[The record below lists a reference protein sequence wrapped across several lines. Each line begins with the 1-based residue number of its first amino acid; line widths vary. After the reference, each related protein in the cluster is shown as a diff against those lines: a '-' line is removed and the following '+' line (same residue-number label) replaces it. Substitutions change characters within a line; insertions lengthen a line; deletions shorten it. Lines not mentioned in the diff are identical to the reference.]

1 MNKKQILL
9 TSITEKINA
18 GIQEIGVIYDSVSWG
33 DRWLY
38 ANWLAQTFYY
48 TRHATRII
56 SWAAAKTPHSQEW
69 IHLKLIQHIQEE
81 KNHEELA
88 HHDLKNLGFSMEQFP
103 EQASTTAYYS
113 TLFYLL
119 EHVSPMSLFGYF
131 SILEGLA
138 INAGV
143 KLHNYVENQYG
154 KNTATF
160 LKVHCKADVQ
170 HFEEDLSILEKFD
183 ENELISINKSVELSI
198 DLYKNLM
205 MELIENSKLNKVL
218 PIQTQFSPISMNQ

>member
-1 MNKKQILL
+1 MNNKQVLL
-9 TSITEKINA
+9 TKINEKISV
-18 GIQEIGVIYDSVSWG
+18 GIQEIGAIYDAVSWG

-48 TRHATRII
+48 TRHATRVI
-56 SWAAAKTPHSQEW
+56 SWAAAKTPHSHEW

-88 HHDLKNLGFSMEQFP
+88 NHDLKNLGFSMEQFP
-103 EQASTTAYYS
+103 EQASTTAYYG

-119 EHVSPMSLFGYF
+119 EHVSSLSLFGYF

-143 KLHNYVENQYG
+143 KLNNYVESHYG

-160 LKVHCKADVQ
+160 LKVHCKADVK
-170 HFEEDLSILEKFD
+170 HFEEDLAILEKFD
-183 ENELISINKSVELSI
+183 ENELAAIEKSVELSI
-198 DLYKNLM
+198 NLYKNLM
-205 MELIENSKLNKVL
+205 IELIDNCKLNKVL
-218 PIQTQFSPISMNQ
+218 PIQTPFAPISMNQ

>member
-1 MNKKQILL
+1 MNNKQMLL
-9 TSITEKINA
+9 TKINEKINM
-18 GIQEIGVIYDSVSWG
+18 GIQEIGIIYDAISWG
-33 DRWLY
+33 DRWFY

-48 TRHATRII
+48 TRHATRVI
-56 SWAAAKTPHSQEW
+56 SWAAAKTPHSHEW
-69 IHLKLIQHIQEE
+69 VHLKLIQHIEEE

-88 HHDLKNLGFSMEQFP
+88 NHDLKNLGFSLEQFP
-103 EQASTTAYYS
+103 ELSSTTAYYS

-119 EHVSPMSLFGYF
+119 EHSSPLALFGYF

-143 KLHNYVENQYG
+143 KLHHYIENQYG

-160 LKVHCKADVQ
+160 LKVHCKADVK
-170 HFEEDLSILEKFD
+170 HFEEDLSILEKF
-183 ENELISINKSVELSI
+183 NEQELLVIEKSVVLSI

-205 MELIENSKLNKVL
+205 LELGESSKLHKVL
-218 PIQTQFSPISMNQ
+218 PLQNKFTPISMNQ